1 MKNAAFIKKVLSL
14 LLTLSLLFVF
24 VACGNGGDTPSATG
38 TEPSSEAET
47 SGNNEEVFVKPE
59 NYATVLTVTINPQFR
74 LYLDADG
81 IVLAIESVN
90 KDAEEVKDDLSFEK
104 DNYES
109 VIEKIVTK
117 SEEKGYVKRDAVIN
131 VEITETKDATVNT
144 VEILDKITVTV
155 NQTAAKLELTVEIKT
170 EDKSAITEQ
179 PTEGATEST
188 EQLATTPTEP
198 QKTDPTE
205 ATTTVP
211 TQCSHTYKDATCTAP
226 RTCSKCGVTEG
237 SAAGHDWSDATCT
250 APKTCKTCKATE
262 GSAAGH
268 SYKDATCTT
277 PKTCS
282 KCHATEGTAIGHN
295 WSNATCAAP
304 KTCTKCGTMEGAP
317 LSHNYQSGLCV
328 SCGYRQLNVGKWR
341 LVSPSDMLVVTL
353 DQDSAIAHRRQ
364 LFDVKTAEK
373 VWPDDAP
380 QIEYQGVTYACWYEE
395 GCRCSYEIAGDTLT
409 VYLPD
414 AEANKIVLKRV
425 SANQMMVIEATGE
438 AKSWLLLQPG
448 YIFTYQS

>member
-1 MKNAAFIKKVLSL
+1 MKKAAFIKKALSL
-14 LLTLSLLFVF
+14 LLALSLLFVF
-24 VACGNGGDTPSATG
+24 VACSNGGDVPSTTG

-47 SGNNEEVFVKPE
+47 SGDKEEAFVKPE
-59 NYATVLTVTINPQFR
+59 NYAAVLTVTINPQFR

-81 IVLAIESVN
+81 IVLAVESVN
-90 KDAEEVKDDLSFEK
+90 KDAEEVKEDISFEN
-104 DNYES
+104 DNYEV

-117 SEEKGYVKRDAVIN
+117 SEEKGYVKNDAVIN
-131 VEITETKDATVNT
+131 VEITETKDTAVNT
-144 VEILDKITVTV
+144 VEILDKITITV
-155 NQTAAKLELTVEIKT
+155 NNAATKLELKVEVKT
-170 EDKSAITEQ
+170 EDKSAIAEQ
-179 PTEGATEST
+179 PTEGAAGST
-188 EQLATTPTEP
+188 EPPTEQ

-205 ATTTVP
+205 VSATSP
-211 TQCSHTYKDATCTAP
+211 TQCSHVYK
-226 RTCSKCGVTEG
+226 
-237 SAAGHDWSDATCT
+237 DATCT
-250 APKTCKTCKATE
+250 APKTCSKCGATE
-262 GSAAGH
+262 SNAVGH
-268 SYKDATCTT
+268 SWK
-277 PKTCS
+277 
-282 KCHATEGTAIGHN
+282 E
-295 WSNATCAAP
+295 ATCAAP
-304 KTCTKCGTMEGAP
+304 KTCTKCGATEGAAAGHNWSDATCTSAKTCKICKATEGKAAGHNYKDATCTAPKTCSKCGVAEGDP
-317 LSHNYQSGLCV
+317 LLHNYQSGLCV

-414 AEANKIVLKRV
+414 DEANKIILKRV

-438 AKSWLLLQPG
+438 AKGWLLLQPG